1 VDAKALRVDLSTG
14 TGRIFFTRINIME
27 RTVHYVS
34 DEPVKMP
41 FKLLQEITNNFGEDQ
56 RIGNGAFGEV
66 YKVCSIQII
75 GLQF

>member
-1 VDAKALRVDLSTG
+1 
-14 TGRIFFTRINIME
+14 
-27 RTVHYVS
+27 VHYVS

-66 YKVCSIQII
+66 YKVSSIQII